1 MDAKIPKSIQKSLPK
16 RLRIRFFEKIS
27 KKVKKNLQVQKKCLP
42 LQSQTKR
49 MGVLKT
55 KLVS

>member
-1 MDAKIPKSIQKSLPK
+1 MQIS
-16 RLRIRFFEKIS
+16 EKMLH
-27 KKVKKNLQVQKKCLP
+27 KNLQVKKKCLP

-55 KLVS
+55 KMVS